1 MNIYNFKPEDAFS
14 FAASQGMKTRRR
26 GNELQFQIC
35 PYCRSQKDKY
45 TFAISLIDGV
55 FNCKRSTCQ
64 AKGNMITLSRE
75 FGFSLGR
82 DVDEYLNQQRRYRS
96 LREYPAPTSKPEAVA
111 YMETRGISRSVTER
125 YNITTRKGD
134 SKILVFPF
142 FDEKGQMQF
151 IKYRKTDF
159 DKTKDRNKEW
169 CEENCKPI
177 LFGMNHCDTATNKT
191 LVMTEGQ
198 IDSLSCTEAGIENA
212 VSVPTGAK
220 GFTWVPYCWDWLG
233 TFDTLIVFGDHENGK
248 ITLLEEM
255 KPRFH
260 GTVKHVRPED
270 YRGCKDANEL
280 LQKYGTEAVRQAVDQ
295 AVVVED
301 PLSKDLSEVARK
313 DVMKM
318 EHFSTGFRQLDK
330 LIGGFFLGS
339 LVLLTGERG
348 HGKSTLASQFGAHA
362 IKQGYGTFF
371 YSGEMP
377 DFQFRDW
384 FDRQVA
390 GDSHINRTES
400 ESGFVSYSVNG
411 VFEGRIAAWY
421 RGKARIYED
430 GDIEDDVGKNALLET
445 MEANIKQY
453 GMQMLIIDN
462 LMTAMEDDMSSDLYR
477 QQTAFVSRLAK
488 MARTMNVVIVLV
500 VHPRKAS
507 AKDFGNDDVMGSSNI
522 TNLAHVVLR
531 YTEPEGSDAEGKDR
545 VLQTLKSR
553 LIGRL
558 DRDGIPL
565 WYQESS
571 KRISETHDFG
581 WKFGWEPENDDN
593 FAAVTDDEM
602 KEIPWD

>member
-1 MNIYNFKPEDAFS
+1 MSMYEFDPDDAKRFGRE
-14 FAASQGMKTRRR
+14 QGIQYRIR
-26 GNELQFQIC
+26 GDELQMVRC
-35 PYCRSQKDKY
+35 PYCRNKTDDKN
-45 TFAISLIDGV
+45 TFAINLRTGQ
-55 FNCKRSTCQ
+55 FNCKRSTCG
-64 AKGNMITLSRE
+64 AKGNMITLSRD
-75 FGFSLGR
+75 FHFSLGR
-82 DVDEYLNQQRRYRS
+82 EVDEYFNSQRRYKN
-96 LREYPAPTSKPEAVA
+96 LRDYPVPESKPESVA
-111 YMETRGISRSVTER
+111 YMESRGISKAVTET
-125 YNITTRKGD
+125 YNITTRKD
-134 SKILVFPF
+134 DNKVLVFPF

-159 DKTKDRNKEW
+159 VKGRDRNKEW

-177 LFGMNHCDTATNKT
+177 LFGMNHCDPAAGP

-198 IDSLSCTEAGIENA
+198 IDSLSCTEAGIMNA

-233 TFDTLIVFGDHENGK
+233 TFNELIIFGDHENDK

-255 KPRFH
+255 RHRFH
-260 GTVKHVRPED
+260 GTVKHVRPDD
-270 YRGCKDANEL
+270 YQGCKDANEL
-280 LQKYGTEAVRQAVDQ
+280 LQKFGPEAVRNAVNQ

-318 EHFSTGFRQLDK
+318 EHFSTGFGKLDK

-348 HGKSTLASQFGAHA
+348 HGKSTLASQFGIFA
-362 IKQGYGTFF
+362 IKQGYATFF

-390 GDSHINRTES
+390 GSRYINKTES
-400 ESGFVSYSVNG
+400 NLGFTAFSVNG
-411 VFEGRIAAWY
+411 MYEDRIAAWY

-430 GDIEDDVGKNALLET
+430 GDIDDDASKNALLET
-445 MEANIKQY
+445 METNIKQY
-453 GMQMLIIDN
+453 GIQVLIIDN

-477 QQTAFVSRLAK
+477 QQTVFVGKLAK
-488 MARTMNVVIVLV
+488 MAKTMNVVIILV
-500 VHPRKAS
+500 VHPRKAN
-507 AKDFGNDDVMGSSNI
+507 ARDFGNDDVMGSSNI

-531 YTEPEGSDAEGKDR
+531 YTEPKERSAQNEDR

-553 LIGRL
+553 LVGRI

-565 WYQESS
+565 FYQESS
-571 KRISETHDFG
+571 KRISESQTFD
-581 WKFGWEPENDDN
+581 WSLGWEPENTTEFTPVDDMG
-593 FAAVTDDEM
+593 D
-602 KEIPWD
+602 IPW

>member
-1 MNIYNFKPEDAFS
+1 MSIYEFKQKDAFM
-14 FAASQGMKTRRR
+14 FASNIGARTKKVGE
-26 GNELQFQIC
+26 ELQFKTC
-35 PYCRSQKDKY
+35 PYCHSPETYK
-45 TFAISLIDGV
+45 FAINLRTGA
-55 FNCKRSTCQ
+55 FNCKRSTCG
-64 AKGNMITLSRE
+64 AKGNMITLARD
-75 FGFSLGR
+75 FNFSLGR
-82 DVDEYLNQQRRYRS
+82 EVDEYFNSARRYKS
-96 LREYPAPTSKPEAVA
+96 LRNYPVPESKPEAVA
-111 YMETRGISRSVTER
+111 YMESRGISKSITDQ
-125 YNITTRKGD
+125 YNITTRKD
-134 SKILVFPF
+134 DTNVLVFPF
-142 FDEKGQMQF
+142 FDEKNQMQF

-159 DKTKDRNKEW
+159 VKGRDSSKEW

-177 LFGMNHCDTATNKT
+177 LFGMNHCDPEAGP

-198 IDSLSCTEAGIENA
+198 IDSLSCAEAGIMNA

-233 TFDTLIVFGDHENGK
+233 TFSTLIVFGDHENGK

-255 KPRFH
+255 RLRFH

-280 LQKYGTEAVRQAVDQ
+280 LREYGPEAIRQAIDQ

-313 DVMKM
+313 DVLQM
-318 EHFSTGFRQLDK
+318 EHFSTGFGKLDK

-348 HGKSTLASQFGAHA
+348 HGKSTLASQFGIYA

-390 GDSHINRTES
+390 GNRYINKTES
-400 ESGFVSYSVNG
+400 TFGFVGYTVNG
-411 VFEGRIAAWY
+411 MYQDKIAAWY

-430 GDIEDDVGKNALLET
+430 GDIDDDAGRNALLET
-445 MEANIKQY
+445 METNIKQY
-453 GMQMLIIDN
+453 GMQVLIIDN

-477 QQTAFVSRLAK
+477 QQTVFVAKLAK
-488 MARTMNVVIVLV
+488 MARTMNVVIILV
-500 VHPRKAS
+500 VHPRKAN

-531 YTEPEGSDAEGKDR
+531 YTEPKERSAANEDR

-553 LIGRL
+553 LIGRI

-571 KRISETHDFG
+571 KRISESQTFD
-581 WKFGWEPENDDN
+581 WTLGWETDDTSFMPVENDD
-593 FAAVTDDEM
+593 
-602 KEIPWD
+602 EIPW

>member
-1 MNIYNFKPEDAFS
+1 MSMYEFDPDDAKRFGRE
-14 FAASQGMKTRRR
+14 QGIQYRIR
-26 GNELQFQIC
+26 GDELQMVRC
-35 PYCRSQKDKY
+35 PYCRNKTDDKN
-45 TFAISLIDGV
+45 TFAINLRTGQ
-55 FNCKRSTCQ
+55 FNCKRSTCG
-64 AKGNMITLSRE
+64 AKGNMITLSRD
-75 FGFSLGR
+75 FHFSLGR
-82 DVDEYLNQQRRYRS
+82 EVDEYFNSQRRYKN
-96 LREYPAPTSKPEAVA
+96 LRDYPVPESKPESVA
-111 YMETRGISRSVTER
+111 YMESRGISKAVTET
-125 YNITTRKGD
+125 YNITTRKD
-134 SKILVFPF
+134 DDKVLVFPF
-142 FDEKGQMQF
+142 FDEKNQMQF

-159 DKTKDRNKEW
+159 VKGRDRNKEW

-177 LFGMNHCDTATNKT
+177 LFGMNHCDPAAGP

-198 IDSLSCTEAGIENA
+198 IDSLSCTEAGIMNA

-233 TFDTLIVFGDHENGK
+233 TFNELIIFGDHENDK

-255 KPRFH
+255 RHRFH
-260 GTVKHVRPED
+260 GTVKRVRPD
-270 YRGCKDANEL
+270 GYQGCKDANEL
-280 LQKYGTEAVRQAVDQ
+280 LQKFGPEAVRNAVDQ

-318 EHFSTGFRQLDK
+318 EHFSTGFGKLDK

-348 HGKSTLASQFGAHA
+348 HGKSTLASQFGIFA
-362 IKQGYGTFF
+362 IKQGYATFF

-390 GDSHINRTES
+390 GNRYINKTES
-400 ESGFVSYSVNG
+400 NLGFTAFSVNG
-411 VFEGRIAAWY
+411 MYEDRIAAWY

-430 GDIEDDVGKNALLET
+430 GDIDDDAGKNALLET
-445 MEANIKQY
+445 METNIKQY
-453 GMQMLIIDN
+453 GIQVLIIDN

-477 QQTAFVSRLAK
+477 QQTVFVGKLAK
-488 MARTMNVVIVLV
+488 MAKTMNVVIILV
-500 VHPRKAS
+500 VHPRKAN
-507 AKDFGNDDVMGSSNI
+507 ARDFGNDDVMGSSNI

-531 YTEPEGSDAEGKDR
+531 YTEPKERSAQNEDR

-553 LIGRL
+553 LVGRI

-565 WYQESS
+565 FYQESS
-571 KRISETHDFG
+571 KRISESQTFD
-581 WKFGWEPENDDN
+581 WTLGWEPENQTEFNPVDNMDD
-593 FAAVTDDEM
+593 
-602 KEIPWD
+602 IPW